1 MKRFISL
8 LSLPFIKGHF
18 LFFLCLIACFVPA
31 QNVSPEKTMF
41 ERELQWI
48 SNGNKFT
55 EAFAFHHSD
64 YNYYKNLPKKQPYT
78 KYASELE
85 THSYLLE
92 LAKQLDVNAQ
102 KLNFTRTQL
111 AQYLIDF
118 VQQAIP
124 YKTDPK
130 NDGFDYPKYP
140 IETIV
145 EAGGD
150 CEDKAALLVA
160 LLKTFGFDAVFIQ
173 FTDHMGVGLQTEKGA
188 GSYFLYKGKKYY
200 YVESTSPKWAVG
212 MVPPEY
218 KKAIVK
224 VAPQVKRYTRMET
237 QFSPVAKSSK
247 EKEAMPKPAT
257 IPSPT
262 TIPVP
267 GITTTGTSGN
277 ATRSTVVITMGR

>member
-1 MKRFISL
+1 
-8 LSLPFIKGHF
+8 
-18 LFFLCLIACFVPA
+18 
-31 QNVSPEKTMF
+31 MF
-41 ERELQWI
+41 EREVQWI
-48 SNGNKFT
+48 SGGNKFT
-55 EAFAFHHSD
+55 EVFAFHHSD
-64 YNYYKNLPKKQPYT
+64 YNYYKTLPKRQAYT
-78 KYASELE
+78 TYASELE
-85 THSYLLE
+85 THSYLLD
-92 LAKQLDVNAQ
+92 LAKQLDVDAQ
-102 KLNFTRTQL
+102 KLKFTRTQL

-130 NDGFDYPKYP
+130 NNGFDYPKYP

-173 FTDHMGVGLQTEKGA
+173 FTDHMGVGLHTEKGA

-200 YVESTSPKWAVG
+200 YVETTGPKWAVG

-224 VAPQVKRYTRMET
+224 VAPEVKRYIRIES
-237 QFSPVAKSSK
+237 QLSPVAKSSK
-247 EKEAMPKPAT
+247 EKEVTPRPAN

-262 TIPVP
+262 KVPVP
-267 GITTTGTSGN
+267 EINTTGTSRSS
-277 ATRSTVVITMGR
+277 TQKRSTVVVIAMQ